1 MSTPVIVDEVDGGP
15 AAETFPRTGP
25 LAVDWIAEVPEAV
38 LMRIPPGGD
47 TAAPLEAW
55 ESLTAEGFRDRVR
68 TLARG
73 LIGLGLERGDRL
85 SIMSRTRVEWTLLSW
100 ASAYA
105 GIVVVPV
112 YETSAPTQVEWN
124 LTDAGVSLLVV
135 EDAALRAAS
144 AVDELA
150 DVDRPDVLVI
160 DEGALARI
168 EEAAASV
175 DEERLDQRAASVEES
190 DLITIVY
197 TSGTTGRPKGCA
209 ISHSGFLQG
218 IDGPLAIIGERISA
232 SDSPSTVLMLPL
244 AHIFGRVI
252 EASTLLSRHVLVHE
266 PDMTHL
272 VQAFATHRPTYI
284 GSVPRV
290 FEKVHASASAAA
302 QAKGER
308 GAKVFAAAEATAVE
322 WARTDSPGLGLRV
335 RHALFDRLVYRKLR
349 AALGDECRTIISGG
363 SARSEH
369 LSDFFAGVGLEII
382 EGYGLTEVGVT
393 SANPPGRTRVGTVGV
408 PTPGTRMAI
417 DDLGEVLISTQAR
430 MTEYHAN
437 PEATQ
442 AAFTGEWYRTGDLGV
457 IEDGYLRIIGRSKEL
472 IVTAGGKNVAP
483 VVLEAGLLQH
493 PLIGQA
499 LVVGDNR
506 PFIAALLTLDAE
518 AAPAW
523 ARTHDIPEGTD
534 LASHPTVLASI
545 QEQVELVNQEVS
557 RAESVRAWR
566 LLPQEWTVESG
577 DLTPTMK
584 IKRSVIAE
592 RTHDVIDEMYENRR
606 R

>member
-15 AAETFPRTGP
+15 AVETFPRTGP

-209 ISHSGFLQG
+209 ISHPGFLQG

-308 GAKVFAAAEATAVE
+308 RQGLRRGRGDRRRVGPDRLPGPRPAGAARALRPAGLPQSCARRSATSAARSSRAAA
-322 WARTDSPGLGLRV
+322 R
-335 RHALFDRLVYRKLR
+335 
-349 AALGDECRTIISGG
+349 
-363 SARSEH
+363 
-369 LSDFFAGVGLEII
+369 
-382 EGYGLTEVGVT
+382 
-393 SANPPGRTRVGTVGV
+393 
-408 PTPGTRMAI
+408 
-417 DDLGEVLISTQAR
+417 
-430 MTEYHAN
+430 
-437 PEATQ
+437 
-442 AAFTGEWYRTGDLGV
+442 
-457 IEDGYLRIIGRSKEL
+457 
-472 IVTAGGKNVAP
+472 
-483 VVLEAGLLQH
+483 
-493 PLIGQA
+493 
-499 LVVGDNR
+499 
-506 PFIAALLTLDAE
+506 
-518 AAPAW
+518 
-523 ARTHDIPEGTD
+523 
-534 LASHPTVLASI
+534 
-545 QEQVELVNQEVS
+545 
-557 RAESVRAWR
+557 
-566 LLPQEWTVESG
+566 
-577 DLTPTMK
+577 
-584 IKRSVIAE
+584 
-592 RTHDVIDEMYENRR
+592 
-606 R
+606 

>member
-1 MSTPVIVDEVDGGP
+1 MSTPDIVAEVDGGP

-25 LAVDWIAEVPEAV
+25 LVVDWIAEVPGAV
-38 LMRIPPGGD
+38 VMRIPPGGD
-47 TAAPLEAW
+47 TTAPLEAW
-55 ESLTAEGFRDRVR
+55 ESLTAQGFRDRVR

-85 SIMSRTRVEWTLLSW
+85 SIMSRTRAEWTLLSW

-112 YETSAPTQVEWN
+112 YETSSPSQVEWN
-124 LTDAGVSLLVV
+124 LTDAGVGLLVV
-135 EDAALRAAS
+135 EDAELRATS

-150 DVDRPDVLVI
+150 DDVRPDGLVVE
-160 DEGALARI
+160 DGALTRI

-175 DEERLDQRAASVEES
+175 DEARLDQRAASVEES

-209 ISHSGFLQG
+209 ISHSGFFQG
-218 IDGPLAIIGERISA
+218 IDGPLAIIGPAMSRG
-232 SDSPSTVLMLPL
+232 DTPSTVLMLPL

-252 EASTLLSRHVLVHE
+252 EATTLVSRHVLVHE

-272 VQAFATHRPTYI
+272 VAAFAMHRPTYI

-308 GAKVFAAAEATAVE
+308 GAKVFAAAEATVVE
-322 WARTDSPGLGLRV
+322 WARTDSPGPGLRM

-349 AALGDECRTIISGG
+349 GALGGACHTIISGG
-363 SARSEH
+363 SALSEH
-369 LSDFFAGVGLEII
+369 LSDFFAGVGLEIV

-393 SANPPGRTRVGTVGV
+393 SVNPPGRSRVGTVGV

-417 DDLGEVLISTQAR
+417 DDLGEVLISTHAR

-442 AAFTGEWYRTGDLGV
+442 AAFAGEWYRTGDLGV

-483 VVLEAGLLQH
+483 VVLESGLLQH
-493 PLIGQA
+493 PLVGQA
-499 LVVGDNR
+499 VVVGDDR
-506 PFIAALLTLDAE
+506 PFIVALLTIDPE

-523 ARTHDIPEGTD
+523 ARNHDLPEGVD
-534 LASHPTVLASI
+534 LTAHPTVLASI
-545 QEQVELVNQEVS
+545 EEQVSLVNQEVS

-566 LLPQEWTVESG
+566 LLEREWTVESG

-584 IKRSVIAE
+584 VRRSVITE
-592 RTHDVIDEMYENRR
+592 RARDVIDEMYDNRR

>member
-1 MSTPVIVDEVDGGP
+1 MDAAVPGERLCRHRRRPRLRDLGADPGGVEPHRRRRQPPRSWRTPRSGRPAPSTSSP
-15 AAETFPRTGP
+15 TSTGP
-25 LAVDWIAEVPEAV
+25 TP
-38 LMRIPPGGD
+38 
-47 TAAPLEAW
+47 
-55 ESLTAEGFRDRVR
+55 
-68 TLARG
+68 
-73 LIGLGLERGDRL
+73 
-85 SIMSRTRVEWTLLSW
+85 
-100 ASAYA
+100 
-105 GIVVVPV
+105 
-112 YETSAPTQVEWN
+112 
-124 LTDAGVSLLVV
+124 
-135 EDAALRAAS
+135 
-144 AVDELA
+144 
-150 DVDRPDVLVI
+150 LVI

-209 ISHSGFLQG
+209 ISHSGFLRG

-302 QAKGER
+302 RAKGER

-363 SARSEH
+363 SALSEH
-369 LSDFFAGVGLEII
+369 LSDFFAGVGPEII

-393 SANPPGRTRVGTVGV
+393 SANPPGRTRVGTVRGAHAGH
-408 PTPGTRMAI
+408 PHGHRRPG
-417 DDLGEVLISTQAR
+417 
-430 MTEYHAN
+430 
-437 PEATQ
+437 
-442 AAFTGEWYRTGDLGV
+442 
-457 IEDGYLRIIGRSKEL
+457 
-472 IVTAGGKNVAP
+472 
-483 VVLEAGLLQH
+483 
-493 PLIGQA
+493 
-499 LVVGDNR
+499 
-506 PFIAALLTLDAE
+506 
-518 AAPAW
+518 
-523 ARTHDIPEGTD
+523 
-534 LASHPTVLASI
+534 
-545 QEQVELVNQEVS
+545 
-557 RAESVRAWR
+557 
-566 LLPQEWTVESG
+566 
-577 DLTPTMK
+577 
-584 IKRSVIAE
+584 
-592 RTHDVIDEMYENRR
+592 
-606 R
+606 